1 MLFIVYILQ
10 PMTNNIFYKF
20 ANAFLERLKW
30 KIMQGYKFDII
41 RNAMRGK
48 TN

>member
-20 ANAFLERLKW
+20 ANAFFGTPKMENNARLL
-30 KIMQGYKFDII
+30 I
-41 RNAMRGK
+41 
-48 TN
+48 